1 MLLEALLAVDGAT
14 LSGLEGDF
22 GLLPTVRAGD
32 LGHLSGAAVISTA
45 PSSVIQ
51 YFHSFSFGYTRNIRV
66 DIPRIRS
73 VGWKTY
79 Y

>member
-22 GLLPTVRAGD
+22 GLLPTVRTDD
-32 LGHLSGAAVISTA
+32 LGHLSGAAVISTT
-45 PSSVIQ
+45 PLTVIQ
-51 YFHSFSFGYTRNIRV
+51 YFHSFSFGYTRNIRLG
-66 DIPRIRS
+66 IPCMRS
-73 VGWKTY
+73 VSWKTY